1 MQHPVGARA
10 RAQTRRISPM
20 PSPARPSRV
29 RAAVAVGLFLLVCAV
44 FLPSLG
50 NGFTDFDDD
59 KNLTGNLGFRGLG
72 WTQLRWMF
80 TTFHVAHYQ
89 PLSWLSLGIDYSIWG
104 MNPFGYHL
112 TNLLLHAATTVL
124 CFYLVLAIVRRRAP
138 ELRESHLLPAAAL
151 AALFF

>member
-1 MQHPVGARA
+1 MPARA
-10 RAQTRRISPM
+10 KADARRASASTSRTP
-20 PSPARPSRV
+20 PSWPRLAI
-29 RAAVAVGLFLLVCAV
+29 AAGLFLAVCLV

-59 KNLTGNLGFRGLG
+59 KNLTGNTEFRGLG

-104 MNPFGYHL
+104 MNAFGYHL
-112 TNLLLHAATTVL
+112 G
-124 CFYLVLAIVRRRAP
+124 AIRQR
-138 ELRESHLLPAAAL
+138 LPPTS
-151 AALFF
+151 